1 MMQDISPRRRSNNSD
16 DAAMTN
22 HPLGDELYAAYASGA
37 LSGPMRLLVEAQAAV
52 DADVNRQRREA
63 EGVAGLMLEAI
74 EPAAMKSDALKDVFA
89 VIDTEEAGVGEAAVF
104 TPGAGDT
111 ASRRAAEAAG
121 QGLQELL
128 DLPDAVRDQ
137 ALEAGAAWQFA
148 GPGVRSMELMRDG
161 SAKAELIR
169 LEPGRG
175 VPHHGHDGREFTL
188 VLAGAFHDGRD
199 RYARGELCAADPATE
214 HKPVAE
220 PGEVCIALA
229 VTDGPLAFTGP
240 LGWVQRALG
249 G

>member
-1 MMQDISPRRRSNNSD
+1 
-16 DAAMTN
+16 MTN

-37 LSGPMRLLVEAQAAV
+37 LSGPMRLLIEAQAAV
-52 DADVNRQRREA
+52 DAGVESQRREA
-63 EGVAGLMLEAI
+63 EAVAGLMLEAI
-74 EPAAMKSDALKDVFA
+74 EPASMKASGLDELFA
-89 VIDTEEAGVGEAAVF
+89 VIDAEEAGLGEAAVLKV
-104 TPGAGDT
+104 GAGDA

-121 QGLQELL
+121 QSMQELL

-148 GPGVRSMELMRDG
+148 GPGVRSMELMREG

-188 VLAGAFHDGRD
+188 VLTGAFHDGRA
-199 RYARGELCAADPATE
+199 RYARGELCAADPSTE

-220 PGEVCIALA
+220 EGEVCIALA

>member
-1 MMQDISPRRRSNNSD
+1 
-16 DAAMTN
+16 MTN

-37 LSGPMRLLVEAQAAV
+37 LSGPMRLLIEAQASVSQEIARER
-52 DADVNRQRREA
+52 DAAEA
-63 EGVAGLMLEAI
+63 VAGLMLESV
-74 EPAAMKSDALKDVFA
+74 EPAPMRASSLSEIFA
-89 VIDTEEAGVGEAAVF
+89 VIESEEAGIGEASAF
-104 TPGAGDT
+104 RPGAGDA
-111 ASRRAAEAAG
+111 ASSRAARAAG
-121 QGLQELL
+121 QALFELL
-128 DLPDAVRDQ
+128 ALPEAVRDL
-137 ALEAGAAWQFA
+137 ALEKGAWSFA

-188 VLAGAFHDGRD
+188 VLTGAFHDGRD
-199 RYARGELCAADPATE
+199 RYATGELCAADPSTE

-220 PGEVCIALA
+220 AGEVCIALA

-249 G
+249 V

>member
-1 MMQDISPRRRSNNSD
+1 
-16 DAAMTN
+16 MTN

-37 LSGPMRLLVEAQAAV
+37 LSGPMRLLIDAQAAV
-52 DADVNRQRREA
+52 DPDVASQRREA
-63 EGVAGLMLEAI
+63 EAVAGLMLEAI
-74 EPAAMKSDALKDVFA
+74 EPAPMKANGLDELFA
-89 VIDTEEAGVGEAAVF
+89 VIDAEEAGVGEAAAF
-104 TPGAGDT
+104 KPGGGDA
-111 ASRRAAEAAG
+111 ASRRAAQAAG
-121 QGLQELL
+121 QSLQELL

-148 GPGVRSMELMRDG
+148 GPGVRSMELMREG

-188 VLAGAFHDGRD
+188 VLTGAFHDGRA
-199 RYARGELCAADPATE
+199 RYARGELCAADPSME

-220 PGEVCIALA
+220 EGEVCIALA

>member
-1 MMQDISPRRRSNNSD
+1 
-16 DAAMTN
+16 MTN
-22 HPLGDELYAAYASGA
+22 HPLGDELYAAYAAGA
-37 LSGPMRLLVEAQAAV
+37 LSGPMRLLIEAQAAV
-52 DADVNRQRREA
+52 DADVERQRAEA
-63 EGVAGLMLEAI
+63 EAVSGLMLEAI
-74 EPAAMKSDALKDVFA
+74 EPAPVGADALASVFA
-89 VIDTEEAGVGEAAVF
+89 AIDAEEAGLGEAAAF
-104 TPGAGDT
+104 TPAAGDA

-121 QGLQELL
+121 QALQELL

-188 VLAGAFHDGRD
+188 VLTGAFHDGRA
-199 RYARGELCAADPATE
+199 RYARGELCAADPSTE

-220 PGEVCIALA
+220 EGEVCIALA

>member
-1 MMQDISPRRRSNNSD
+1 
-16 DAAMTN
+16 MTN
-22 HPLGDELYAAYASGA
+22 HPLGDELYAAYASGS
-37 LSGPMRLLVEAQAAV
+37 LSRPMRLLIEAQAAV
-52 DADVNRQRREA
+52 DADVDRQRLEA
-63 EGVAGLMLEAI
+63 EGVAGLMLETI
-74 EPAAMKSDALKDVFA
+74 EPAAVKSGALDEVFA
-89 VIDTEEAGVGEAAVF
+89 AIDAEEAGLGEASVMV
-104 TPGAGDT
+104 PGAGDQ
-111 ASRRAAEAAG
+111 ASQRAAQAAG

-188 VLAGAFHDGRD
+188 VLTGAFHDGRA
-199 RYARGELCAADPATE
+199 RYARGELCAANPATE

-220 PGEVCIALA
+220 DGEVCIALA

>member
-1 MMQDISPRRRSNNSD
+1 
-16 DAAMTN
+16 MTN

-37 LSGPMRLLVEAQAAV
+37 LSRPMRLLIEAQAAV
-52 DADVNRQRREA
+52 DADVDRQRCEA
-63 EGVAGLMLEAI
+63 EDVAGLMLETI
-74 EPAAMKSDALKDVFA
+74 EPAPVRAGALDELFA
-89 VIDTEEAGVGEAAVF
+89 VIEAEEAGLGEASVM
-104 TPGAGDT
+104 TPGAGDQ
-111 ASRRAAEAAG
+111 ASQRAAQAAG

-188 VLAGAFHDGRD
+188 VLTGAFHDGRA

-220 PGEVCIALA
+220 EGEVCIALA

>member
-1 MMQDISPRRRSNNSD
+1 
-16 DAAMTN
+16 MTN

-37 LSGPMRLLVEAQAAV
+37 LSRPMRLLIEAQAAV
-52 DADVNRQRREA
+52 DSDVDRQRREA
-63 EGVAGLMLEAI
+63 EDVAGLMLETI
-74 EPAAMKSDALKDVFA
+74 EPAPVKAGALNELFA
-89 VIDTEEAGVGEAAVF
+89 VIDAEEAGLGEAAVM
-104 TPGAGDT
+104 TPGAGDQ
-111 ASRRAAEAAG
+111 ASQRAAQAAG

-188 VLAGAFHDGRD
+188 VLTGAFHDGRA
-199 RYARGELCAADPATE
+199 RYARGELCAADPSTE

-220 PGEVCIALA
+220 DGEVCIALA
-229 VTDGPLAFTGP
+229 VSDGPLAFTGP

>member
-1 MMQDISPRRRSNNSD
+1 
-16 DAAMTN
+16 MTN
-22 HPLGDELYAAYASGA
+22 HPLGDELYAAYAAGA
-37 LSGPMRLLVEAQAAV
+37 LSGPMSLLIEAQAAV
-52 DADVNRQRREA
+52 DSDVARQRAEA
-63 EGVAGLMLEAI
+63 EAVSGLMLEAI
-74 EPAAMKSDALKDVFA
+74 EPAPVRAGALDAVFA
-89 VIDTEEAGVGEAAVF
+89 AIDAEEAGLGEAATF
-104 TPGAGDT
+104 KPGAGDA

-121 QGLQELL
+121 QALQELL

-161 SAKAELIR
+161 AAKAELIR

-188 VLAGAFHDGRD
+188 VLTGAFHDGRA
-199 RYARGELCAADPATE
+199 RYARGELCAADPSTE

-220 PGEVCIALA
+220 EGEVCIALA